1 MLFSKGDK
9 VKYEGNWYEVTGVR
23 TLSSGRICYSIK
35 PLDGSGTF
43 KRTYVFED
51 ELNGDS
57 GLEMVKK
64 EADGKPKL
72 SKITLRCNPLMN
84 GIMAYW
90 HRVDKAACYNVS
102 LYINAQVI
110 STRVIERNELY
121 TTFTGLAAI
130 DGVTEGLIERV
141 YKPRSNL
148 PGWVANPIKNSGM
161 DYYVQVEA
169 ENRNGEIIA
178 ISDKVKCS
186 VKEF

>member
-9 VKYEGNWYEVTGVR
+9 VKYEGNWHEVTAAR

-43 KRTYVFED
+43 KRTYAFED

-57 GLEMVKK
+57 GLVVVNK
-64 EADGKPKL
+64 EADSEPKL
-72 SKITLRCNPLMN
+72 SYITLCCNPLMN

-90 HRVDKAACYNVS
+90 HRVDDAACYNVS

-110 STRVIERNELY
+110 STKVIERNELY

-130 DGVTEGLIERV
+130 DGVTEGVISKYLRAV
-141 YKPRSNL
+141 GRSPFQL
-148 PGWVANPIKNSGM
+148 RPTYM

>member
-1 MLFSKGDK
+1 MFRKGDK
-9 VKYEGNWYEVTGVR
+9 VKCEGNRYEVTAARILPG
-23 TLSSGRICYSIK
+23 GRIRYSIK
-35 PLDGSGTF
+35 PLDGSDTF
-43 KRTYVFED
+43 KRTYAFED
-51 ELNGDS
+51 ELDGDS

-121 TTFTGLAAI
+121 TTFMGLAAI
-130 DGVTEGLIERV
+130 DGVTEGVISRSHPKLGDGGFC
-141 YKPRSNL
+141 PRPTN
-148 PGWVANPIKNSGM
+148 M
-161 DYYVQVEA
+161 DYYVRVEA

>member
-9 VKYEGNWYEVTGVR
+9 VKYEGNWYEVTAAR
-23 TLSSGRICYSIK
+23 TLSSGRNCYSIK
-35 PLDGSGTF
+35 PIDSSGTF

-121 TTFTGLAAI
+121 TTFTGLVAI
-130 DGVTEGLIERV
+130 DGVTEGVISKYLRV
-141 YKPRSNL
+141 VGRPSFQLRPTY
-148 PGWVANPIKNSGM
+148 M